1 MDTCS
6 PTSRLKTLFKGSKM
20 LNQSPSD
27 TLDRLVGLLPQ
38 SQTYAARREREKV
51 VFATQGSE
59 DGLFDPALP
68 GLSVEE
74 RLYVALYACLL
85 TPSPDLAAEYE
96 SRLQKLGANLQ
107 TILLIQ
113 KSDIQS
119 IQSIQNAR
127 LEAILNFTHTLITK
141 PISADKM
148 ALSALPKAGL
158 STPEVV
164 TLAQLISFVS
174 YQVRLAA
181 GLRAMKALEMS
192 S

>member
-1 MDTCS
+1 
-6 PTSRLKTLFKGSKM
+6 M

-113 KSDIQS
+113 S
-119 IQSIQNAR
+119 
-127 LEAILNFTHTLITK
+127 LIFK
-141 PISADKM
+141 VFKM
-148 ALSALPKAGL
+148 
-158 STPEVV
+158 
-164 TLAQLISFVS
+164 LASKLF
-174 YQVRLAA
+174 
-181 GLRAMKALEMS
+181 
-192 S
+192 

>member
-1 MDTCS
+1 
-6 PTSRLKTLFKGSKM
+6 M

-85 TPSPDLAAEYE
+85 TPSPDNCSYTYISSFSVSVYLRNS
-96 SRLQKLGANLQ
+96 SRAIYNDI
-107 TILLIQ
+107 ILLI
-113 KSDIQS
+113 
-119 IQSIQNAR
+119 
-127 LEAILNFTHTLITK
+127 
-141 PISADKM
+141 
-148 ALSALPKAGL
+148 
-158 STPEVV
+158 
-164 TLAQLISFVS
+164 
-174 YQVRLAA
+174 
-181 GLRAMKALEMS
+181 
-192 S
+192 